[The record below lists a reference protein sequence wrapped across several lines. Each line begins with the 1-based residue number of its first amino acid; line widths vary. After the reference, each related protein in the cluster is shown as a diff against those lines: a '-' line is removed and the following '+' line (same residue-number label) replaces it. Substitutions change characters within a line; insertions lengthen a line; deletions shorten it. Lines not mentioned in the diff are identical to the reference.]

1 MANFDIVDLTKP
13 GVITRG
19 GDYQPDS
26 LVGTMDTVEL
36 AHQLQEL
43 RSDLS
48 SVLDD
53 SEKGIG
59 LKSIVIRLTVGA
71 DGRVA
76 FIAKGSVLDVLAKS
90 RLTKINNDTSE
101 SEVMTP
107 AALTA

>member
-19 GDYQPDS
+19 GDYRTDS

-36 AHQLQEL
+36 ARQLQEL

-48 SVLDD
+48 SVLDA

-59 LKSIVIRLTVGA
+59 LQSIVVRLTVGA
-71 DGRVA
+71 EGRVA
-76 FIAKGSVLDVLAKS
+76 FIAKGSVEAS
-90 RLTKINNDTSE
+90 I
-101 SEVMTP
+101 EVTFSSGS
-107 AALTA
+107 